1 VSGRARLAP
10 ALKWG
15 LGPLA
20 LAVLAAVLGRARGGE
35 APTSAWSDASVS
47 SEAGRKALEGV
58 PALAVANATWA
69 LGSLDAVKKMMRTE
83 LDRLPETEG
92 KLRARV
98 FLRFGIVDTNP
109 DGQAA
114 VFNLACASD
123 ASICGQM
130 KEAAE
135 RETSARYVAPG
146 NQLPLY
152 FFGGHP

>member
-1 VSGRARLAP
+1 VKGSARLGF
-10 ALKWG
+10 ALQWG
-15 LGPLA
+15 VGPILV
-20 LAVLAAVLGRARGGE
+20 AVLAALSGHAGGGGE
-35 APTSAWSDASVS
+35 PASAWTDAAAR

-58 PALAVANATWA
+58 PALAIANATWA
-69 LGSLDAVKKMMRTE
+69 LGSLDAVKKMMRSE

-123 ASICGQM
+123 ASICDRL